1 MSHIRR
7 TSRAALAA
15 LSLAVAP
22 LALPCGA
29 RAQESM
35 QGMSGMASRADLSG
49 LPSGPAD
56 LVLGAQIAQHCVA
69 CHQTRGHDIVGIPPI
84 SGFPPLVFAREL
96 VAFKTRTRVHTVM
109 NAIAGSLSDEEIMA
123 TATYFSTLPSVH

>member
-1 MSHIRR
+1 MRR
-7 TSRAALAA
+7 LLRTRGAALAA
-15 LSLAVAP
+15 LWLGCAP
-22 LALPCGA
+22 LALASGA

-35 QGMSGMASRADLSG
+35 QGMSGMASRADVSG

-96 VAFKTRTRVHTVM
+96 VAFKTRTRLHTVM
-109 NAIAGSLSDEEIMA
+109 NAVAGSLSDQEIVA
-123 TATYFSTLPSVH
+123 VAAYFSTLPSVH